1 MEINVQKFQKKTEDE
16 IKNYETLKKVL
27 TDLYKAEVELNKK
40 RNEAFDDI
48 GKIEEKN
55 NELKGKVYDKFS
67 SKMKSLEDIKNDKI
81 GKIKS
86 KLIPTTDSYINEAKK
101 TKQKIGNLKSMKSS
115 EQNQKKEI
123 EKLKKSGADISENE
137 NELQN
142 KRSVIKSMGDSL
154 EDEIMIYETNRIEN
168 NKLIMLH
175 LINYEMAYHA
185 KAIEDLTNLF
195 KEVKAVNPKTSI
207 NDLCKTIGVTQTIN
221 EGNEN
226 DDNNEEDEENE
237 EEEKPKNQSKK
248 VDNENEDEIADDN
261 DN

>member
-1 MEINVQKFQKKTEDE
+1 MEIDVQKFQKKTEDE
-16 IKNYETLKKVL
+16 INNYKTLQKVL
-27 TDLYKAEVELNKK
+27 TDLYNAEVELNKK
-40 RNEAFDDI
+40 RNEAFDNI

-101 TKQKIGNLKSMKSS
+101 TKQKIGNFKSMKSS

-185 KAIEDLTNLF
+185 QAIETLTQLF
-195 KEVKAVNPKTSI
+195 KDVKSSKPKASI
-207 NDLCKTIGVTQTIN
+207 NPLLQSMGVSQQVVDS
-221 EGNEN
+221 
-226 DDNNEEDEENE
+226 DDNQEENE
-237 EEEKPKNQSKK
+237 EEDEEEDNKQKSQSKK
-248 VDNENEDEIADDN
+248 KKITKKK
-261 DN
+261 